1 MAEKQVR
8 RLELNSNKIKNRET
22 NLKILRILGIIEG
35 ISYLTLFGITM
46 PLKYLMDMPEPNYIV
61 GLLHGILF
69 VAYVFWVFIIYKQY
83 NLSIK
88 KSLLLLISS
97 LLPFG
102 TFITDTKILKPL
114 GKVK

>member
-1 MAEKQVR
+1 MK
-8 RLELNSNKIKNRET
+8 NKET

-46 PLKYLMDMPEPNYIV
+46 PLKYMMNMPEPNYIV

-69 VAYVFWVFIIYKQY
+69 VAYVLWVFIVYRQY

-88 KSLLLLISS
+88 RTFLLLVAS

-102 TFITDTKILKPL
+102 TFVTDSKILKGL
-114 GKVK
+114 EARS